1 MEKEYNGIG
10 KDSKQARSNFL
21 SIAAGLFCVNQ
32 TALFGVSERS
42 GGLAVSS
49 TQSEKP
55 SR

>member
-1 MEKEYNGIG
+1 MEKECNGIG
-10 KDSKQARSNFL
+10 KDSKQARSNF
-21 SIAAGLFCVNQ
+21 SWIAAGLFCVNQ
-32 TALFGVSERS
+32 TAFLGMSERS